1 MSPSGLLRLWC
12 ILRALR
18 DLRAY
23 PRVAAQVGRAVS
35 LMRLGPLTVE
45 MREFVRASLE
55 DEGEWRGRWE
65 PPESLARGTLSQGFS
80 RNLGD
85 LPSPPVPSRH
95 GAPDSNGPGPGWVNA
110 LARGTNGHSAE
121 RYRAVEG
128 DRRRPGRAG
137 RSLTTS

>member
-1 MSPSGLLRLWC
+1 MSTPLAWRKT
-12 ILRALR
+12 AF
-18 DLRAY
+18 
-23 PRVAAQVGRAVS
+23 GRPI
-35 LMRLGPLTVE
+35 R
-45 MREFVRASLE
+45 
-55 DEGEWRGRWE
+55 RGRWE
-65 PPESLARGTLSQGFS
+65 PPESLARGTRSQGFS

-85 LPSPPVPSRH
+85 LPSPPVQSRQ

-137 RSLTTS
+137 RSLTTSEYRRAWGTGESRDPREGR